1 MVRHTLAT
9 LGPKVLA
16 SRMLRDYVTELYAPA
31 GQSARA
37 VSANGDAG
45 AKELAVWRQRV
56 SQAWP
61 QLRSPTSMRQAWA
74 IRLRS
79 AAPCGYG
86 PSSRWARLN
95 PSDVQV
101 QALYGRVDD
110 ADEITGGATVAL
122 QPVSADEGELDGGG
136 VAYEAD
142 VPLAKTGAFGYA
154 VRVLP
159 YHPLLASPVELGLMA
174 VPGTRLDGEA
184 PPSW

>member
-1 MVRHTLAT
+1 MFQGEPQAAVEAAHPVAVEEQWIVQR
-9 LGPKVLA
+9 
-16 SRMLRDYVTELYAPA
+16 SA
-31 GQSARA
+31 GVDHFHR
-37 VSANGDAG
+37 VG
-45 AKELAVWRQRV
+45 AKDLAVWRQRV

-61 QLRSPTSMRQAWA
+61 HVAVTHVDASGVGDTPSLGGTMRVRAVVSLGA
-74 IRLRS
+74 
-79 AAPCGYG
+79 
-86 PSSRWARLN
+86 LN

-184 PPSW
+184 PPSG